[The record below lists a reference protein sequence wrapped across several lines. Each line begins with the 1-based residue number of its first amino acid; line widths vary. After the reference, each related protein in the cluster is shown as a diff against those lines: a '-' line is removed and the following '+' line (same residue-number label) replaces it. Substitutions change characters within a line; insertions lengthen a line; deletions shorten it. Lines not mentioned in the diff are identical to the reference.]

1 MFSSIHSMTLFGM
14 HVQRVEVEADLADGG
29 LPVFEMVGFLSGE
42 VKESK
47 ERIRTALK
55 NSGYF
60 LPPKRITVNLSPANM
75 KKSGSSFD
83 LAVAISLLSSMG
95 LIVPEE
101 LSDTVVSGELSLSG
115 DLHPVNGILPM
126 VMEAKKSGFKRF
138 VLPMANAREGGAVE
152 GIEVIG
158 VHNLKEVISYLN
170 GSIKIAPT
178 VLSVDEILKNAHD
191 YPHDFSEIVGQ
202 LPLRRGMEVAVAGMH
217 NIMLIGPP
225 GSGKSMAA
233 KCMPSILPPLS
244 KEECLEITEIYSVAG
259 LLGDTGLVTE
269 RPFMSPHHTVSPQA
283 LSGGG
288 HVPKPGAVSLSHR
301 GVLFLDELPEFS
313 RRALEILR
321 QPMEDKEIHISR
333 TQGNY
338 SFPAN
343 CLLAAAMNPCP
354 CGYYPDRNRCRC
366 SESEI
371 HNYLNRISGPLL
383 DRIDICVPVSEIPFQ
398 ELSQSTPAYNE
409 ASASIRARVSE
420 AAEIQKKR
428 YRGSSIHFNSDLGVK
443 ELSTYCGL
451 GLKESRLLEQAFSS
465 LHLSARAYHRVLKC
479 ARTIADLDHK
489 DKISCDHLSE
499 AIGYQNGF
507 RK

>member
-126 VMEAKKSGFKRF
+126 VMEAKKSGFRRF

-170 GSIKIAPT
+170 GS
-178 VLSVDEILKNAHD
+178 KN
-191 YPHDFSEIVGQ
+191 
-202 LPLRRGMEVAVAGMH
+202 
-217 NIMLIGPP
+217 
-225 GSGKSMAA
+225 
-233 KCMPSILPPLS
+233 
-244 KEECLEITEIYSVAG
+244 
-259 LLGDTGLVTE
+259 
-269 RPFMSPHHTVSPQA
+269 SPHGP
-283 LSGGG
+283 
-288 HVPKPGAVSLSHR
+288 
-301 GVLFLDELPEFS
+301 
-313 RRALEILR
+313 
-321 QPMEDKEIHISR
+321 ISR
-333 TQGNY
+333 
-338 SFPAN
+338 
-343 CLLAAAMNPCP
+343 
-354 CGYYPDRNRCRC
+354 
-366 SESEI
+366 
-371 HNYLNRISGPLL
+371 
-383 DRIDICVPVSEIPFQ
+383 
-398 ELSQSTPAYNE
+398 
-409 ASASIRARVSE
+409 
-420 AAEIQKKR
+420 
-428 YRGSSIHFNSDLGVK
+428 
-443 ELSTYCGL
+443 
-451 GLKESRLLEQAFSS
+451 
-465 LHLSARAYHRVLKC
+465 
-479 ARTIADLDHK
+479 
-489 DKISCDHLSE
+489 
-499 AIGYQNGF
+499 
-507 RK
+507 